1 MTSVKFVL
9 ATLLVCLIMGA
20 PALAQPDSLASL
32 ERDLLAKFR
41 KNPKEA
47 PLQQLAETR
56 EEAGLFDKAEATWSL
71 LVKNY
76 GAQPTIYFNE
86 TKDLTYAQLATW
98 MRHRL
103 ARKRNLAKN
112 GKATNQQYRRAWHAQ
127 PGAGGSSDY
136 AAERTIDLDGDGIEE
151 VILMK
156 YRQNSDEPR
165 FINIYKWD
173 GIGNFIPVFSTLQD
187 WTNPLEMEY
196 QDYQADEMKDGFAE
210 VLMITKKTPQ
220 QIDGYLLLFNG
231 REFIGKRYGA

>member
-1 MTSVKFVL
+1 
-9 ATLLVCLIMGA
+9 MGA
-20 PALAQPDSLASL
+20 PTLAQSDSLARQ
-32 ERDLLAKFR
+32 ERNLVAEYR
-41 KNPKEA
+41 KKPTA
-47 PLQQLAETR
+47 ATLQRLAETR

-86 TKDLTYAQLATW
+86 TKDLTYAQLAAW

-112 GKATNQQYRRAWHAQ
+112 GKATNQQFRRAWHAQ
-127 PGAGGSSDY
+127 PGAGGSGDY
-136 AAERTIDLDGDGIEE
+136 DAERTIDLDGDGINE

-156 YRQNSDEPR
+156 YRQNTDQPR

-173 GIGNFIPVFSTLQD
+173 GIGHFTPVFSTLQD
-187 WTNPLEMEY
+187 WTNPIEMDY
-196 QDYQADEMKDGFAE
+196 QDYQSDEMKDGFAE
-210 VLMITKKTPQ
+210 ILMITRKTPQ
-220 QIDGYLLLFNG
+220 QIDGYLVLFNG